1 MGGGASKP
9 SVIVVQRSHG
19 GSAKAL
25 VTKDG
30 GVAGVPSSGGSV
42 PQRLIHTKTKQQPIV
57 IVSKPSASVV
67 SSGNLEHVST
77 APTTASAA
85 TAVSVQQPPT
95 STNQVKWGE
104 GQGDRG
110 TRGQRDRKTRGQRD
124 KITE

>member
-1 MGGGASKP
+1 M
-9 SVIVVQRSHG
+9 IVVQRSHG

-30 GVAGVPSSGGSV
+30 GLGAGVPQSGGSV

-95 STNQVKWGE
+95 STNQVKW
-104 GQGDRG
+104 DSG
-110 TRGQRDRKTRGQRD
+110 TRGSRGQRD
-124 KITE
+124 KDA

>member
-1 MGGGASKP
+1 M
-9 SVIVVQRSHG
+9 
-19 GSAKAL
+19 
-25 VTKDG
+25 TKDG
-30 GVAGVPSSGGSV
+30 GLGAGVPQSGGSV

-95 STNQVKWGE
+95 STNQVKWDSGTE
-104 GQGDRG
+104 GQGIRELMGETRGHRDKVTDEKGDRG
-110 TRGQRDRKTRGQRD
+110 SRIQSQRD
-124 KITE
+124 KDER

>member
-1 MGGGASKP
+1 M
-9 SVIVVQRSHG
+9 IVVQRSHG

-30 GVAGVPSSGGSV
+30 GLGAGVPQSGGSV

-95 STNQVKWGE
+95 STNQVKWDKGIRGQKDIVTE
-104 GQGDRG
+104 SQGDRES
-110 TRGQRDRKTRGQRD
+110 RGQRD
-124 KITE
+124 KITD

>member
-1 MGGGASKP
+1 MGGASSKP

-77 APTTASAA
+77 APTTASVA

-95 STNQVKWGE
+95 STNQVKRDMGTS
-104 GQGDRG
+104 GDRG
-110 TRGQRDRKTRGQRD
+110 PG
-124 KITE
+124 